1 MATATA
7 FVTGA
12 TGFVGRATVPALV
25 GQGART
31 VAHVR
36 PDSSRL
42 AEWRQRFAAM
52 GAEVDATPWQTPAMT
67 VTLAK
72 LQPSHVYFLVGTTR
86 ARARGEGLTG
96 DRYQTVDY
104 GLCKILVDAAVAC
117 GSKPR
122 VVLLSSVG
130 VSAGASQ
137 GYLRAHWQAEELVR
151 GSGLPWL
158 IARPSIIA
166 GPGRDDVRP
175 AERVGAV
182 VADGLLA
189 VAGLVAPKVRARY
202 RSTTPEILGG
212 VLARAGV
219 RGDPGRVLE
228 GDDLR

>member
-1 MATATA
+1 MTTATA

-25 GQGART
+25 AGGART

-42 AEWRQRFAAM
+42 AEWRQRFAAL
-52 GAEVDATPWQTPAMT
+52 GAEVDATPWETPAMT
-67 VTLAK
+67 VTLAR
-72 LQPSHVYFLVGTTR
+72 LQPTHVYFLIGTTR
-86 ARARGEGLTG
+86 SRARGEGITG
-96 DRYQTVDY
+96 DRYQAVDY

-117 GSKPR
+117 GSEPR
-122 VVLLSSVG
+122 FVLLSSVG

-137 GYLRAHWQAEELVR
+137 AYLRAHWQAEELVR

-158 IARPSIIA
+158 VARPSIIA
-166 GPGRDDVRP
+166 GPGRDDARP
-175 AERVGAV
+175 GERVGAV

-189 VAGLVAPKVRARY
+189 VAGLVAPTVRARF

-212 VLARAGV
+212 VLARAGL
-219 RGDPGRVLE
+219 GGGAGRVLE
-228 GDDLR
+228 GDELR